1 MLDTFPSIKFGL
13 MVDIGGGIPP
23 EARLGDVVFSP
34 ATGQYP
40 GIVQWDFGK
49 AEKGGQFDRKGALNN
64 PPSVLLTALTKLE
77 TTREMKRSQIPR
89 YLDELATKWPDLV
102 PKYIKSDSLKDP
114 LLSSTGLPDDRV
126 GLPALLFMIWAAIL
140 SIFEVVGGGEQEAP
154 RDIQVHY
161 GLIASGSQV
170 VKDAVFR
177 DNINR
182 QLGGNV
188 LCLEMEAA
196 GLAND
201 SPCLVIRGICDYA
214 DSGKNKEWQEH
225 AAAVAAA
232 FAKELLSVVPAQE
245 VDQMCNAKILLEIDS
260 KLDEMSEKVTHL
272 HSAQRN
278 QEHQDILD
286 WLTTIEYAPLQH
298 DNLRR
303 RQPGTGQWLLDS
315 EQYQAWLKTSRQTL
329 FCPGIPGAGKT
340 ILTSVVVDDVG
351 KRFNGDRNIGIAY
364 IYCNF
369 RQQDNQRIDK
379 MLASLLRQ
387 LAERQP
393 SLPEVVKDLYNR
405 HKPKKTRPL
414 VDEISTTLRSLAKT
428 YVRVYLLVDALDEC
442 QASEGS
448 RAELLREL
456 FALQKSCGASL
467 FMTSRIMPDIQ
478 ENFTDNAIELEIRAS
493 EEDVGRYLDSR
504 VDSLSKVVRSNP
516 KLREDIKTEVVRAVN
531 GMFLLAELHLNS
543 LKGKFSSKDI
553 RRALKALPTGSTA
566 YDETYKAAMER
577 IGSQANTEVF
587 SKKVLA
593 RITCTRRPFTTS
605 ELQHA
610 LAVEVGETEFDEE
623 SLPEVDDVVTCMHY
637 TAQQYFE
644 RTQGDWFP
652 TAEAYITTACVTYL
666 SYKTFESGP
675 CETKSRMD
683 ERLWSHQLYGYAANN
698 WGHHA
703 RISLSTRK
711 ELIEFLQSNGQAEA
725 AAEALMVMTESW
737 NYMEAPQR
745 MTGLHLAA
753 YFGMAEAMAALLT
766 HKHGA
771 VIKLLLDNGADAD
784 SRDVYH
790 RTPLSL
796 TAEKRHG
803 AIVSL
808 LLATEGVDADSRDG
822 TGSTPLFHAAE
833 NGHATVFNMLLTT
846 GKIDI
851 HAENRIRQ
859 TPARVAVEMGH
870 TDIVEQLLSIG
881 KFDVNSRNGSGE
893 TPLIRAVRRRHENLV
908 KLLLAVDEI
917 YVDLRD
923 RFDRTPLSFAAED
936 GLEAIVELL
945 VDIGKADVNLKDRNN
960 RTPLL
965 FAAENGHEGV
975 VRLLLGPG
983 QAHVDARN
991 HTGTT
996 PFLHVIYDGHE
1007 AIARL
1012 LLATGK
1018 AGIDIPD
1025 GSDFTPLLMAAYQG
1039 HESIVRLLLETGQVD
1054 VDANDTHGRT
1064 PLLWAAMKWNEPIVW
1079 LLLEHGAEFDVRSR
1093 DGQTLLSVTSANEA
1107 ITKILLAAAA
1117 TKRDDPSQIPA
1128 LLLAQ
1133 RGHEAVVQLILPSN
1147 MCVETNVDS
1156 SHPSPSWA
1164 TEYNDMVKLQLA
1176 KARFDI
1182 DAKDQDGSTLLH
1194 YASQHGHEAIVKLLL
1209 ATGAVDISTT
1219 NNSSRTPLSCA
1230 VEGGHEPVVRLL
1242 VANSKAN
1249 SFTGFS
1255 QETYTALL
1263 QNKSMSNLILASFEA
1278 NVDAPDGHWQLR
1290 HPFEEFRRDVAV
1302 ASCQKWPRFTPQTAA

>member
-1 MLDTFPSIKFGL
+1 MSSTEFVHGDYTVGWVCALPKEQTAATAMLDVEHPDLPKPPIDHNTYTLGTVGNHNVVIACLPRGKYGTNSGAIVATRMLDTFPSIKFGL
-13 MVDIGGGIPP
+13 MVGIGGGIPP
-23 EARLGDVVFSP
+23 KVRLGDVVVSIP
-34 ATGQYP
+34 TDQYP
-40 GIVQWDFGK
+40 GFVQWDFGK
-49 AEKGGQFDRKGALNN
+49 AEKGGQFDRKGTLNN
-64 PPSVLLTALTKLE
+64 PPSVLLTA
-77 TTREMKRSQIPR
+77 

-114 LLSSTGLPDDRV
+114 LLSSAGLPDDR
-126 GLPALLFMIWAAIL
+126 
-140 SIFEVVGGGEQEAP
+140 EAP
-154 RDIQVHY
+154 RDMQVHY
-161 GLIASGSQV
+161 GLIASRNQV

-177 DNINR
+177 NNINR

-188 LCLEMEAA
+188 LCLEIEAA

-201 SPCLVIRGICDYA
+201 FPCLVIRGICDYA
-214 DSGKNKEWQEH
+214 DSGESKECQEH

-245 VDQMCNAKILLEIDS
+245 VNQMCNAKTS
-260 KLDEMSEKVTHL
+260 WMKCRKKLPTSI

-286 WLTTIEYAPLQH
+286 WLTTIE
-298 DNLRR
+298 

-315 EQYQAWLKTSRQTL
+315 EQYQTWLKTSRQTL

-340 ILTSVVVDDVG
+340 ILTPVVVDDVG
-351 KRFNGDRNIGIAY
+351 KRFNGDINIGIAY

-379 MLASLLRQ
+379 MLASLLKQ

-428 YVRVYLLVDALDEC
+428 YVRVYLLVDVLDEC
-442 QASEGS
+442 QASDGS

-504 VDSLSKVVRSNP
+504 VASLSKVVRNNP

-543 LKGKFSSKDI
+543 LEGKFSPKDI
-553 RRALKALPTGSTA
+553 RRALKALPTESTA

-577 IGSQANTEVF
+577 IGSQANTEAF
-587 SKKVLA
+587 AKKVLA
-593 RITCTRRPFTTS
+593 CITCARRSFTTS

-610 LAVEVGETEFDEE
+610 LAVEVGETEFDEN
-623 SLPEVDDVVTCMHY
+623 LPEVDDVVAVCAGLVVVDKENNIIRLVHY
-637 TAQQYFE
+637 TTQQYFE

-652 TAEAYITTACVTYL
+652 TAEADITTACVTYL

-703 RISLSTRK
+703 RISLSTSK
-711 ELIEFLQSNGQAEA
+711 ELIEFLCSNGQAEA
-725 AAEALMVMTESW
+725 AAEALMVMAESW

-766 HKHGA
+766 HVNYRDLKDTRGWTPLAWAAMKRHGA
-771 VIKLLLDNGADAD
+771 VIKLLLENGADAD

-790 RTPLSL
+790 RTPLLL
-796 TAEKRHG
+796 TAE
-803 AIVSL
+803 
-808 LLATEGVDADSRDG
+808 
-822 TGSTPLFHAAE
+822 
-833 NGHATVFNMLLTT
+833 
-846 GKIDI
+846 
-851 HAENRIRQ
+851 
-859 TPARVAVEMGH
+859 MGH
-870 TDIVEQLLSIG
+870 
-881 KFDVNSRNGSGE
+881 
-893 TPLIRAVRRRHENLV
+893 
-908 KLLLAVDEI
+908 
-917 YVDLRD
+917 
-923 RFDRTPLSFAAED
+923 
-936 GLEAIVELL
+936 
-945 VDIGKADVNLKDRNN
+945 
-960 RTPLL
+960 
-965 FAAENGHEGV
+965 
-975 VRLLLGPG
+975 
-983 QAHVDARN
+983 
-991 HTGTT
+991 GT
-996 PFLHVIYDGHE
+996 I
-1007 AIARL
+1007 
-1012 LLATGK
+1012 

-1025 GSDFTPLLMAAYQG
+1025 GSGFTPLLMAAYQG

-1064 PLLWAAMKWNEPIVW
+1064 PLLWAAMKWNEPIVR
-1079 LLLEHGAEFDVRSR
+1079 LLLEHGAEIDVRSR
-1093 DGQTLLSVTSANEA
+1093 DGQAPLSVTSANEA

-1117 TKRDDPSQIPA
+1117 TKRDDSSQIPA
-1128 LLLAQ
+1128 PLLAQ
-1133 RGHEAVVQLILPSN
+1133 RGYETVVQLVLPN
-1147 MCVETNVDS
+1147 NI
-1156 SHPSPSWA
+1156 A
-1164 TEYNDMVKLQLA
+1164 GL
-1176 KARFDI
+1176 
-1182 DAKDQDGSTLLH
+1182 TLL
-1194 YASQHGHEAIVKLLL
+1194 AIATMKGHENIIKLLLSMGEVDVNLRDNSGKTPLYWAATLGHQGIVDLLL
-1209 ATGAVDISTT
+1209 ATGQADVNVTI
-1219 NNSSRTPLSCA
+1219 
-1230 VEGGHEPVVRLL
+1230 EGG
-1242 VANSKAN
+1242 
-1249 SFTGFS
+1249 
-1255 QETYTALL
+1255 
-1263 QNKSMSNLILASFEA
+1263 
-1278 NVDAPDGHWQLR
+1278 
-1290 HPFEEFRRDVAV
+1290 
-1302 ASCQKWPRFTPQTAA
+1302 QTAISMARAKKHEGIVRSLLGTGKVIIEE

>member
-1 MLDTFPSIKFGL
+1 
-13 MVDIGGGIPP
+13 
-23 EARLGDVVFSP
+23 
-34 ATGQYP
+34 
-40 GIVQWDFGK
+40 
-49 AEKGGQFDRKGALNN
+49 
-64 PPSVLLTALTKLE
+64 
-77 TTREMKRSQIPR
+77 
-89 YLDELATKWPDLV
+89 
-102 PKYIKSDSLKDP
+102 
-114 LLSSTGLPDDRV
+114 
-126 GLPALLFMIWAAIL
+126 
-140 SIFEVVGGGEQEAP
+140 
-154 RDIQVHY
+154 
-161 GLIASGSQV
+161 
-170 VKDAVFR
+170 
-177 DNINR
+177 
-182 QLGGNV
+182 
-188 LCLEMEAA
+188 
-196 GLAND
+196 
-201 SPCLVIRGICDYA
+201 
-214 DSGKNKEWQEH
+214 
-225 AAAVAAA
+225 
-232 FAKELLSVVPAQE
+232 
-245 VDQMCNAKILLEIDS
+245 
-260 KLDEMSEKVTHL
+260 
-272 HSAQRN
+272 
-278 QEHQDILD
+278 
-286 WLTTIEYAPLQH
+286 
-298 DNLRR
+298 
-303 RQPGTGQWLLDS
+303 
-315 EQYQAWLKTSRQTL
+315 
-329 FCPGIPGAGKT
+329 
-340 ILTSVVVDDVG
+340 
-351 KRFNGDRNIGIAY
+351 
-364 IYCNF
+364 
-369 RQQDNQRIDK
+369 
-379 MLASLLRQ
+379 
-387 LAERQP
+387 
-393 SLPEVVKDLYNR
+393 
-405 HKPKKTRPL
+405 
-414 VDEISTTLRSLAKT
+414 
-428 YVRVYLLVDALDEC
+428 
-442 QASEGS
+442 
-448 RAELLREL
+448 
-456 FALQKSCGASL
+456 
-467 FMTSRIMPDIQ
+467 MPDIQ

-504 VDSLSKVVRSNP
+504 VASLSKVVRSNP

-543 LKGKFSSKDI
+543 LEGKFSPKDI
-553 RRALKALPTGSTA
+553 RRALKALPTESTA

-577 IGSQANTEVF
+577 IGSQANTEAF
-587 SKKVLA
+587 AKKVLA
-593 RITCTRRPFTTS
+593 CITCARRSFTTS

-610 LAVEVGETEFDEE
+610 LAVEVGETEFDEN
-623 SLPEVDDVVTCMHY
+623 LPEVDDVVAVCAGLVVVDKENNIIRLVHY
-637 TAQQYFE
+637 TTQQYFE

-652 TAEAYITTACVTYL
+652 TAEADITTACVTYL

-703 RISLSTRK
+703 RISLSTSK
-711 ELIEFLQSNGQAEA
+711 ELIEFLCSNGQAGA
-725 AAEALMVMTESW
+725 AAEALMVMAESW

-766 HKHGA
+766 HVNYRDLKDTRGWTPLAWAAMKRHGA
-771 VIKLLLDNGADAD
+771 VIKLLLENGADAD

-790 RTPLSL
+790 RTPLLL
-796 TAEKRHG
+796 TAEMGHG
-803 AIVSL
+803 TIVSL

-833 NGHATVFNMLLTT
+833 NGHATVLNMFLTT
-846 GKIDI
+846 GKVDI

-881 KFDVNSRNGSGE
+881 KFDINSRNGSGE

-917 YVDLRD
+917 HVDLRD

-936 GLEAIVELL
+936 GLEAIAKLL
-945 VDIGKADVNLKDRNN
+945 IDTGKADVNLKDRNN

-991 HTGTT
+991 NTGTT

-1025 GSDFTPLLMAAYQG
+1025 GSGFTPLLMAAYQG

-1064 PLLWAAMKWNEPIVW
+1064 PLLWAAMKWNELIVR
-1079 LLLEHGAEFDVRSR
+1079 LLLEHGAEIDVRSR
-1093 DGQTLLSVTSANEA
+1093 DGQAPLSVTSANEA

-1117 TKRDDPSQIPA
+1117 TKRDDSSQIPA
-1128 LLLAQ
+1128 PLLAQ
-1133 RGHEAVVQLILPSN
+1133 RGYETVVQLVLPNN
-1147 MCVETNVDS
+1147 MCVETNVDN

-1182 DAKDQDGSTLLH
+1182 DAKDQNGSTLLH
-1194 YASQHGHEAIVKLLL
+1194 YASRHGHEAIVKLLL

-1219 NNSSRTPLSCA
+1219 DNSSRTPLSCA
-1230 VEGGHEPVVRLL
+1230 VECGHEPVVRLL
-1242 VANSKAN
+1242 VANGKAN

-1255 QETYTALL
+1255 QETYAALL
-1263 QNKSMSNLILASFEA
+1263 QNESMSNLILTSFKA
-1278 NVDAPDGHWQLR
+1278 NVDVKDSSMKPLSRVAEYDAMFRLLMATGNFDIHLR
-1290 HPFEEFRRDVAV
+1290 NSDRRPHA
-1302 ASCQKWPRFTPQTAA
+1302 ASHSHHEGA